1 MRVTCPR
8 GSRNLPTCVNS
19 RPLAIV
25 GTDQE
30 EMQPD
35 TPSLAGTSPATHWR
49 PWAWLQEAQCGGA
62 TWWGVGDSCSRPSP
76 TF

>member
-1 MRVTCPR
+1 MCPR

-25 GTDQE
+25 GTDLE

-35 TPSLAGTSPATHWR
+35 TPSLAGTSPAT
-49 PWAWLQEAQCGGA
+49 
-62 TWWGVGDSCSRPSP
+62 
-76 TF
+76 